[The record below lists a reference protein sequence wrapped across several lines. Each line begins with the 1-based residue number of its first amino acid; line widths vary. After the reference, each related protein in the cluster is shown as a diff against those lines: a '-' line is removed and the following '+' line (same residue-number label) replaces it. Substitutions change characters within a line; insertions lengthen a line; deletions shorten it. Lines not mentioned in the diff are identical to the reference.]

1 MRGWEE
7 GGDDVRSAWPFDAL
21 GNTRVTMDRY
31 KGSPNREV
39 ELISK
44 NYPQFGSESATRL
57 REAGITSNR
66 RSERYGEYVLGSCTH
81 NKSAGQYMFLES
93 SNLSL

>member
-1 MRGWEE
+1 MKAISCIGGGEE

-21 GNTRVTMDRY
+21 GDTRATMDRY

-39 ELISK
+39 EPIPK

-57 REAGITSNR
+57 REVGITSNR
-66 RSERYGEYVLGSCTH
+66 
-81 NKSAGQYMFLES
+81 
-93 SNLSL
+93 